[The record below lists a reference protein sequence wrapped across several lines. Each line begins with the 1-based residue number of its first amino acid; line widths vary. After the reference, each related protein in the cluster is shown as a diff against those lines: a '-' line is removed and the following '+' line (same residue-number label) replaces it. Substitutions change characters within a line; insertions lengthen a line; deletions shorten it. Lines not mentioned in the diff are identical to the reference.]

1 MINVDTNIL
10 IRILTG
16 ELTESERSILASDA
30 WGVSA
35 AALWELWAL
44 HRRGR
49 IELDMNEHDTTQVL
63 SQVQVWPVNREVVE
77 ASLMLDFKSDPVD
90 EMVAATSIAH
100 DVPLLTRDRVMLASN
115 VVPLAG

>member
-10 IRILTG
+10 IRVLTG
-16 ELTESERSILASDA
+16 ELTEKERSILAIDA

-49 IELDMNEHDTTQVL
+49 VQLDMNDPDTMQVL
-63 SQVQVWPVNREVVE
+63 SKVQVWPVDQTVVE
-77 ASLMLDFKSDPVD
+77 ASLMLDFTSDPVD
-90 EMVAATSIAH
+90 EMVAATSVAH
-100 DVPLLTRDRVMLASN
+100 DVPLLTRDRVMLASK
-115 VVPLAG
+115 VVPQVG